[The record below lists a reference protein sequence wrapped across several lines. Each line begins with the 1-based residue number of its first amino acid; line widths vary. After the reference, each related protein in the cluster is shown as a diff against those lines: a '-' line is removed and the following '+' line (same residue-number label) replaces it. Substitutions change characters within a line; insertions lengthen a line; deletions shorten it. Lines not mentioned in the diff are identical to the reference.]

1 MEYDTIFADARRAG
15 NELALADAG
24 RLGRT
29 VAKAAAL
36 LRENTEKV
44 LAANALDLEA
54 MDADSP
60 MRDRLRLTAER
71 IASIAAD
78 MESVAGL
85 PSPQGETIA
94 QWTRPN
100 GMTLRKV
107 RVPFGVVGMICEA
120 RPNVT
125 ADIFSLCLKT
135 GNACVLKG
143 GSDARR
149 SNEAIAALLREALR
163 SEGID
168 PAAFTLLPA
177 GHEAAGALLN
187 AVGYVDVVI
196 PRGGAGLIRF
206 VRENARIPVIETG
219 AGIVHTYFDLDGDL
233 TKGRAVVCNAKT
245 RRVSVC
251 NALDCLI
258 VHRGRLRDLAE
269 LCDPMAAERVTIY
282 ADAEAYA
289 ALEGRYPACLLRP
302 AAEEHFGTEFL
313 DYKLAVRTVGS
324 LDEALAHQRSHR
336 HRERRNGPGVH
347 PAGRCGMRLRQRLD
361 GLHRR
366 RPVRLRR
373 RGRHLD
379 PETPCPRP
387 DGAARAHDLQI
398 RDFRQRAGQRAMT
411 APLPHAVSAA
421 FTAFPNRPREGASK
435 LPYAAAFPDAPSGRR
450 NAVCTGRPVQKRPR
464 RHM

>member
-1 MEYDTIFADARRAG
+1 MEYDTIFAAARHAG

-94 QWTRPN
+94 EWTRPN

-149 SNEAIAALLREALR
+149 SNEAIAALLHEALR

-168 PAAFTLLPA
+168 EHAFTLLPSDHA
-177 GHEAAGALLN
+177 SVGALLN

-251 NALDCLI
+251 NALDCLVI
-258 VHRGRLRDLAE
+258 HRDRLADLPE
-269 LCDPMAAERVTIY
+269 LCAPLAAARVTVY
-282 ADAEAYA
+282 ADTEAFA
-289 ALEGRYPACLLRP
+289 ALGGHYPAALLEH
-302 AAEEHFGTEFL
+302 ASEEHFGTEFL
-313 DYKLAVRTVGS
+313 DYKLAVRTVAS
-324 LDEALAHQRSHR
+324 PEEALAHIARYSSR
-336 HRERRNGPGVH
+336 HSEAIITENKRTAAQFTRAVDAACVYVNVSTAFTDGGQFGFGAEVGISTQKLHARGPMGLPELTTYKYVVT
-347 PAGRCGMRLRQRLD
+347 GD
-361 GLHRR
+361 G
-366 RPVRLRR
+366 
-373 RGRHLD
+373 
-379 PETPCPRP
+379 
-387 DGAARAHDLQI
+387 QI
-398 RDFRQRAGQRAMT
+398 RE
-411 APLPHAVSAA
+411 S
-421 FTAFPNRPREGASK
+421 
-435 LPYAAAFPDAPSGRR
+435 
-450 NAVCTGRPVQKRPR
+450 
-464 RHM
+464 

>member
-1 MEYDTIFADARRAG
+1 MEYDTIFVAARRAG
-15 NELALADAG
+15 NELALVDAG
-24 RLGRT
+24 RLSRT

-36 LRENTEKV
+36 LRENAGKV

-94 QWTRPN
+94 EWTRPN

-125 ADIFSLCLKT
+125 ADIFSLSMKT

-258 VHRGRLRDLAE
+258 ATANGSGTSRNCATRWPPNASRSTPTRRRTPHSKAATPRACSAPPRRSTSGPNSSTTSWPCGPSAPSTKLWRTSPATPRATAKPSSPKTPGRPGSSPGGSMRRASTSTSRR
-269 LCDPMAAERVTIY
+269 PSPTAASSGSAPRSAFRPRNST
-282 ADAEAYA
+282 
-289 ALEGRYPACLLRP
+289 P
-302 AAEEHFGTEFL
+302 AARWGCPN
-313 DYKLAVRTVGS
+313 S
-324 LDEALAHQRSHR
+324 
-336 HRERRNGPGVH
+336 
-347 PAGRCGMRLRQRLD
+347 
-361 GLHRR
+361 
-366 RPVRLRR
+366 RP
-373 RGRHLD
+373 
-379 PETPCPRP
+379 TN
-387 DGAARAHDLQI
+387 
-398 RDFRQRAGQRAMT
+398 T
-411 APLPHAVSAA
+411 
-421 FTAFPNRPREGASK
+421 
-435 LPYAAAFPDAPSGRR
+435 
-450 NAVCTGRPVQKRPR
+450 
-464 RHM
+464 

>member
-1 MEYDTIFADARRAG
+1 MEYDTIFAAARRAG
-15 NELALADAG
+15 TELARTDTQ
-24 RLGRT
+24 RLGRAI
-29 VAKAAAL
+29 VRAAAL
-36 LRENTEKV
+36 LRENTGKL

-54 MDADSP
+54 MAADSP
-60 MRDRLRLTAER
+60 MRDRLRLTPER
-71 IASIAAD
+71 IASIASD

-85 PSPQGETIA
+85 PSPQGETLA

-107 RVPFGVVGMICEA
+107 RVPFGVVGMVCEA

-143 GSDARR
+143 GSDARH
-149 SNEAIAALLREALR
+149 SNEAIAALLREALL

-168 PAAFTLLPA
+168 QAAFTLLPA
-177 GHEAAGALLN
+177 GHDAVAALLN

-196 PRGGAGLIRF
+196 PRGGSGLIRF

-233 TKGRAVVCNAKT
+233 AKGRAVVCNAKT

-251 NALDCLI
+251 NALDCLV
-258 VHRGRLRDLAE
+258 VHRGRLADLAA
-269 LCDPMAAERVTIY
+269 LCDPLAAARVTVY

-302 AAEEHFGTEFL
+302 ASEEHFGTEFL

-324 LDEALAHQRSHR
+324 LDEALAHIARYSSRHSEAIITENERTADQFTQR
-336 HRERRNGPGVH
+336 V
-347 PAGRCGMRLRQRLD
+347 D
-361 GLHRR
+361 
-366 RPVRLRR
+366 
-373 RGRHLD
+373 
-379 PETPCPRP
+379 
-387 DGAARAHDLQI
+387 AACVYVN
-398 RDFRQRAGQRAMT
+398 
-411 APLPHAVSAA
+411 VSTA
-421 FTAFPNRPREGASK
+421 FTDGGQFGFGAEVGISTQKLHARGPMGLPELTTYKYVITGDGQVRES
-435 LPYAAAFPDAPSGRR
+435 
-450 NAVCTGRPVQKRPR
+450 
-464 RHM
+464 